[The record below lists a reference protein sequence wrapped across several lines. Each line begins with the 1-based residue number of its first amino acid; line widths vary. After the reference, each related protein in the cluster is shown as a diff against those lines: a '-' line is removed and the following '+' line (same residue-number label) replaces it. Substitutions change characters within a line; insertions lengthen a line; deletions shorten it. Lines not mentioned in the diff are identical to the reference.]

1 MADRLKEIPAKILE
15 WWNKFTTRQKT
26 VIIAIAAAVIFTF
39 AIIVYVL
46 SKPQYTRLVDC
57 ETAAE
62 TAEIIEILDS
72 NSITHKESTDGLKV
86 DVETSQISAARIA
99 IAASGYVA
107 DGYSIDDALQ
117 SSFSTTSSDT
127 EKRYKLYL
135 EKKLEGD
142 LEAMPAIK
150 DARVSLNIPTQDG
163 TLSSQKEES
172 SAYIQLEL
180 NDTFTSA
187 NAANLAKA
195 TATLLGNSTTANIT
209 IVDSNANLLFAGG
222 DDYSTAGIANSM
234 QELQNQAESQ
244 IANEVKRVLLGTQQY
259 NNIEVASHLSI
270 DYAGYQETIKEYYAN
285 DDRTEGMIASQTT
298 YEAENTSGT
307 GGDPGT
313 DSNGSDL
320 NTYVYQDAEESSS
333 TQTETS
339 TEYLPNEKITYSDVA
354 AGAIDLDNSSVSI
367 SAIKYR
373 IVKEEEAEAR
383 GLLDGVTWEEYKLA
397 NSDDVKIEVDEDFY
411 SLVANT
417 TGISQDKITIIAY
430 ESPLFYDKE
439 GVSISATTVL
449 SVILFILIIGLLAFV
464 VLRSMAGNKKSADE
478 EEELSVETLLQST
491 PEPELE
497 DIDVETKSETRKM
510 IEKFV
515 DENPEAAAALL
526 RNWLN
531 EDWA

>member
-1 MADRLKEIPAKILE
+1 MADRLKEIPAKILA
-15 WWNKFTTRQKT
+15 WWNKFTTRQKS
-26 VIIAIAAAVIFTF
+26 VIIGIAAAVIFTF
-39 AIIVYVL
+39 AIFVYVI
-46 SKPQYTRLVDC
+46 SRPQYTRLVDC

-72 NSITHKESTDGLKV
+72 NSIAHKESTDGLKV

-107 DGYSIDDALQ
+107 DGYSIDDAL
-117 SSFSTTSSDT
+117 SGSFTTTSSDT

-150 DARVSLNIPTQDG
+150 DARVSLNIPSQDG
-163 TLSSQKEES
+163 TISSQKEES

-187 NAANLAKA
+187 NAASLAKA

-270 DYAGYQETIKEYYAN
+270 DYAGYQQTIKEYYAN

-307 GGDPGT
+307 SGDPGT
-313 DSNGSDL
+313 DSNSNLD
-320 NTYVYQDAEESSS
+320 TYVYQNTDESSS
-333 TQTETS
+333 SQTETS
-339 TEYLPNEKITYSDVA
+339 TDYLPNEKITYSDVA

-373 IVKEEEAEAR
+373 IVREEEAEAR
-383 GLLDGVTWEEYKLA
+383 GLLDGITWEEYKLA

-417 TGISQDKITIIAY
+417 TGISQDRITIIAY

-439 GVSISATTVL
+439 GMSISSTTVM
-449 SVILFILIIGLLAFV
+449 SVILFILIIGLRAFV
-464 VLRSMAGNKKSADE
+464 VLRSMAGSRKNTQE

-497 DIDVETKSETRKM
+497 DIDVENKSETRKM

-515 DENPEAAAALL
+515 DDNPEAAAALL

-531 EDWA
+531 EDWN

>member
-1 MADRLKEIPAKILE
+1 
-15 WWNKFTTRQKT
+15 
-26 VIIAIAAAVIFTF
+26 
-39 AIIVYVL
+39 
-46 SKPQYTRLVDC
+46 
-57 ETAAE
+57 
-62 TAEIIEILDS
+62 
-72 NSITHKESTDGLKV
+72 
-86 DVETSQISAARIA
+86 
-99 IAASGYVA
+99 
-107 DGYSIDDALQ
+107 
-117 SSFSTTSSDT
+117 
-127 EKRYKLYL
+127 
-135 EKKLEGD
+135 
-142 LEAMPAIK
+142 
-150 DARVSLNIPTQDG
+150 
-163 TLSSQKEES
+163 
-172 SAYIQLEL
+172 
-180 NDTFTSA
+180 
-187 NAANLAKA
+187 
-195 TATLLGNSTTANIT
+195 
-209 IVDSNANLLFAGG
+209 LFAGG
-222 DDYSTAGIANSM
+222 DDYTTAGIANSM

-320 NTYVYQDAEESSS
+320 STYVYQSTDESSS

-339 TEYLPNEKITYSDVA
+339 TEYLPNERIRYEEAT
-354 AGAIDLDNSSVSI
+354 AGAIDLDNSSISI

-383 GLLDGVTWEEYKLA
+383 GLLDGITWDEYKLA

-417 TGISQDKITIIAY
+417 TGISQDRITIIAY

-439 GVSISATTVL
+439 GISISSTTVM

-464 VLRSMAGNKKSADE
+464 VLRSMAGGRKASSE
-478 EEELSVETLLQST
+478 EEELSVESLLQST

-515 DENPEAAAALL
+515 DDNPEAAAALL